1 MKEDPWPPQS
11 LFPQRQENAL
21 TSFDDGP
28 HIGVTLHQRGVGG
41 KYSRHL
47 TGAPRLASAQSNRAG
62 YTHRL
67 TATCATLL
75 RSRFELTISPIMA
88 SSPG

>member
-21 TSFDDGP
+21 ASFDDGP

-41 KYSRHL
+41 KYSRPL
-47 TGAPRLASAQSNRAG
+47 AGAP
-62 YTHRL
+62 
-67 TATCATLL
+67 
-75 RSRFELTISPIMA
+75 
-88 SSPG
+88 